1 MSKRKIGCWVGAV
14 MLLVVGMCLVV
25 GMLWIGIIEFKN
37 TPRMVTGFDF
47 GSYVLDGYDYSIQ
60 QQKVVDEWGQPQSF
74 YILFYQREDVQGG
87 VETVR
92 YEEWTYPAR
101 GKQVIFENGAE
112 LRQEEVTKE
121 AAFSTRDSPEQFFAF
136 MNREQIA
143 SLTGL
148 EDCFILPVA
157 DEVVQDADLYYA
169 GGLTFGLQD
178 GELVYV
184 EAVYYEE
191 E

>member
-37 TPRMVTGFDF
+37 APRMVTGFDF

-121 AAFSTRDSPEQFFAF
+121 AVFSTRYSPEQFFAF
-136 MNREQIA
+136 MNREQLA

-148 EDCFILPVA
+148 EDWFILPVE
-157 DEVVQDADLYYA
+157 DELVQDADLYYA